1 MDYQSIA
8 SIIPN
13 VGFPILACV
22 AIFRQMN
29 KQSEQHT
36 QEMEKMT
43 DALANN
49 TAAIVELSTLIKRGD
64 ENHG

>member
-1 MDYQSIA
+1 MDYQRLA
-8 SIIPN
+8 SLIPN

-29 KQSEQHT
+29 KQTEQHK

-43 DALANN
+43 EALANN
-49 TAAIVELSTLIKRGD
+49 TAAVVELSTLIKRGD
-64 ENHG
+64 DKNG